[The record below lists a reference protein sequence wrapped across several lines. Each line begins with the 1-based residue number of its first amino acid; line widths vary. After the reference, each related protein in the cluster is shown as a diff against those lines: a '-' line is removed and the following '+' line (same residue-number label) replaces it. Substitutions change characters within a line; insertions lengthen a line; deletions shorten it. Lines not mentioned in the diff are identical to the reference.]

1 MFQTFVGIVAL
12 SGVLGLV
19 NKKWLKLPDTI
30 GVMILTI
37 LISILMGIYSI
48 YDPNPLINIC
58 DILFSIDFRTILFDF
73 LLGFLLFAGA
83 LHVNIKDLTNQ
94 WKPVF
99 LYATLGVVISTF
111 IVGTLFY
118 VTANLI
124 GLEISFM
131 YSLVFGALIS
141 PTDPIAVLA
150 LLTKAGTSKDIEIK
164 IVGESLFNDGVGI
177 VVFLTILSL
186 ATSMNAEI
194 SFVHISEEFGKEVG
208 GGLGLGFILGFL
220 GKYILKFLT
229 KDSIKS
235 IHITL
240 AIVMAG
246 YSLASFL
253 HISGAIAMVV
263 AGIILGHA
271 TSKKASEG
279 SQKEDIGLFWKV
291 LDEILN
297 SVLFVLIGL
306 EIIALQF
313 QINYV
318 IIGIISI
325 VIVLFARFVS
335 LAFVNIMF
343 NSKEKANLNKL
354 QILTWAGLRG
364 GISIA
369 LVFTIPPGEIRD
381 ALLMATYMVVVF
393 SIIVQGLSIEKLVKH
408 LNTK

>member
-1 MFQTFVGIVAL
+1 MA
-12 SGVLGLV
+12 
-19 NKKWLKLPDTI
+19 
-30 GVMILTI
+30 M
-37 LISILMGIYSI
+37 
-48 YDPNPLINIC
+48 
-58 DILFSIDFRTILFDF
+58 
-73 LLGFLLFAGA
+73 
-83 LHVNIKDLTNQ
+83 HVNIKDLTNQ

-99 LYATLGVVISTF
+99 LYATLGVVLSTF